1 MPLLILLK
9 KHKPDIIFLH
19 LVTSL
24 PLTIIRLFNL
34 DTEFILRISGFPKL
48 NFFRKF
54 FWKKLSSKIYKI
66 TCPTNELKDTIVN
79 MPEKISN
86 FGKNEWEKT
95 KEFQLESWAQMK
107 GQLVSSKNKLSG
119 FFSDL
124 NLN

>member
-1 MPLLILLK
+1 MKRLTLVLFLILSTKALAEEK
-9 KHKPDIIFLH
+9 
-19 LVTSL
+19 
-24 PLTIIRLFNL
+24 
-34 DTEFILRISGFPKL
+34 
-48 NFFRKF
+48 
-54 FWKKLSSKIYKI
+54 KI
-66 TCPTNELKDTIVN
+66 TTNELKDTIVN
-79 MPEKISN
+79 MPKKISN

>member
-1 MPLLILLK
+1 MKRLIL
-9 KHKPDIIFLH
+9 FL
-19 LVTSL
+19 
-24 PLTIIRLFNL
+24 
-34 DTEFILRISGFPKL
+34 
-48 NFFRKF
+48 FFV
-54 FWKKLSSKIYKI
+54 LSTNVLAEEKNI
-66 TCPTNELKDTIVN
+66 TADELKDVITN
-79 MPEKISN
+79 MPKKISN

>member
-1 MPLLILLK
+1 MKKLTLVLFLILSTKALAEEK
-9 KHKPDIIFLH
+9 
-19 LVTSL
+19 
-24 PLTIIRLFNL
+24 
-34 DTEFILRISGFPKL
+34 
-48 NFFRKF
+48 
-54 FWKKLSSKIYKI
+54 KI
-66 TCPTNELKDTIVN
+66 TTNELKDTIVN
-79 MPEKISN
+79 MPKKISN

>member
-1 MPLLILLK
+1 MKRLTLVLFLILSTKALAEEK
-9 KHKPDIIFLH
+9 
-19 LVTSL
+19 
-24 PLTIIRLFNL
+24 
-34 DTEFILRISGFPKL
+34 
-48 NFFRKF
+48 
-54 FWKKLSSKIYKI
+54 KI
-66 TCPTNELKDTIVN
+66 TTNELKDTIVN

-107 GQLVSSKNKLSG
+107 EQLVSSKNKLSG

>member
-1 MPLLILLK
+1 MKKLTLIL
-9 KHKPDIIFLH
+9 FL
-19 LVTSL
+19 
-24 PLTIIRLFNL
+24 
-34 DTEFILRISGFPKL
+34 ILSTKAL
-48 NFFRKF
+48 AEEK
-54 FWKKLSSKIYKI
+54 KI
-66 TCPTNELKDTIVN
+66 TANELKDTIVN

-107 GQLVSSKNKLSG
+107 EQLVTSKNKLSG